1 MCQLMGNNVDIFPI
15 LVAYINDKKK
25 MVLSLFF
32 KPTFEM
38 MLGVA
43 KVNTGFSIP
52 PYGKLGGRI
61 RTLNSPHA

>member
-1 MCQLMGNNVDIFPI
+1 MRQLMGNNIDILPV
-15 LVAYINDKKK
+15 LVVYINDKK
-25 MVLSLFF
+25 VCSGYFF
-32 KPTFEM
+32 ELAFEI

-43 KVNTGFSIP
+43 NVNTGFSIP

>member
-1 MCQLMGNNVDIFPI
+1 MRQLMGNNVDILPV
-15 LVAYINDKKK
+15 LVVYINDKKCAQ
-25 MVLSLFF
+25 VIFE
-32 KPTFEM
+32 PTFEI